1 MTDAIARFHA
11 QASNSPERNLQRRKL
26 VTRLIDV
33 CNAIAYA
40 HSRKVV
46 HRDLKPSN
54 IMLGE
59 FGETLV
65 VDWGLAKP
73 RRIVAIIAPIYAPEN
88 LMRRN
93 LNRGIAVV
101 SQGSCK

>member
-26 VTRLIDV
+26 LTRLIDV

-40 HSRKVV
+40 HRRNGL

-54 IMLGE
+54 IMFAE
-59 FGETLV
+59 FGETVV
-65 VDWGLAKP
+65 VDLGLAKP
-73 RRIVAIIAPIYAPEN
+73 RRIVVIVIPIYAPEN
-88 LMRRN
+88 SMRRN